1 MSDHSNTSATTPEQ
15 QDAPRSP
22 FAGCLILIV
31 IAVVISVL
39 IASAGY
45 SLKKQTEAYRD
56 FTDIIAKPAPIED
69 TEGKEAEINS
79 LIQRLRHFDGEMAN
93 QRAAQINFTT
103 NDLNLAFAHF
113 EVFKGFRGQLYFN
126 KITPKSIEGI
136 IHYPFRSTE
145 DLPEFVRGPLG
156 IEVRENNLNGQFI
169 ASPLLT
175 DGKLILNMD
184 SMTPSKGTIPDE
196 LLQQISRFLISGQL
210 EQELEKTQK
219 EPELLSKLRKIT
231 SLTLGDNQLILGYS
245 SDIEPPTVKLEADEM
260 ATKAKHLVAL
270 GAVILILS
278 MILLFILLS
287 RRKKR
292 LQKLHAS

>member
-1 MSDHSNTSATTPEQ
+1 
-15 QDAPRSP
+15 
-22 FAGCLILIV
+22 
-31 IAVVISVL
+31 
-39 IASAGY
+39 
-45 SLKKQTEAYRD
+45 
-56 FTDIIAKPAPIED
+56 
-69 TEGKEAEINS
+69 
-79 LIQRLRHFDGEMAN
+79 
-93 QRAAQINFTT
+93 
-103 NDLNLAFAHF
+103 
-113 EVFKGFRGQLYFN
+113 
-126 KITPKSIEGI
+126 
-136 IHYPFRSTE
+136 
-145 DLPEFVRGPLG
+145 LG
-156 IEVRENNLNGQFI
+156 IEIRENNLNGQFI

-210 EQELEKTQK
+210 EQELEETQK

-292 LQKLHAS
+292 PQKLHAS